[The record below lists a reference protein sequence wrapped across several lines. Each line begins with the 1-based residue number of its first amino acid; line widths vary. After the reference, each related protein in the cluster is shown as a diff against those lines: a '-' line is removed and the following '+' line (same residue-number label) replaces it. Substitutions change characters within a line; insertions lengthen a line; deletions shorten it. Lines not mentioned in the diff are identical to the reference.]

1 MAVEH
6 GNSQSGP
13 ETSPKFTRPLRSIAL
28 FGGTNEISQAA
39 ARFIREQDQDVVLRL
54 LIRKPEARA
63 ELGKLFPDAEIVVAD
78 YFDRDSLVEGLR
90 GIDAVFVVTPDFFDE
105 TTAMTNVVHAAKAA
119 DIQHIVRMTG
129 DPPGMTMARVPDFI
143 KRGGNVPSVQHL
155 YARAVLEA
163 SGLPVTFLN
172 SAAYYMQTLLMP
184 LFADPVRNDDVL
196 LVSCD
201 KLTAFIDKADIG
213 ACVGALL
220 LSDDYRHIGASYH
233 VNNGHDLMR
242 FDKLAEMFGDVLGR
256 KIEYQESEQRFLEY
270 HDKPL
275 KELLKIPDAG
285 KLVAEM
291 FKFEWVHE
299 HAWRR
304 SDMVQHLLGRPA
316 KTLRVWLEENKQK
329 FEPA

>member
-1 MAVEH
+1 MAGEH
-6 GNSQSGP
+6 GNSRSEVKAP
-13 ETSPKFTRPLRSIAL
+13 PKFARPLRSIAL
-28 FGGTNEISQAA
+28 FGGTNEISRSA
-39 ARFIREQDQDVVLRL
+39 ARYIREQDKDVVLRL
-54 LIRKPEARA
+54 LVRKPEARA
-63 ELGKLFPDAEIVVAD
+63 ELGKLFPHAEVMVAD
-78 YFDRDSLVEGLR
+78 YFDRDSLVEGLS
-90 GIDAVFVVTPDFFDE
+90 GIDAAFIVTPDFFDE
-105 TTAMTNVVHAAKAA
+105 TTAMTNVVDAARAA

-143 KRGGNVPSVQHL
+143 KRAGNVPSIQHL
-155 YARAVLEA
+155 HARAVLEA

-184 LFADPVRNDDVL
+184 LFADPVRNDDIL

-213 ACVGALL
+213 ACVGTLL

-233 VNNGHDLMR
+233 LNNGHDLMR
-242 FDKLAEMFGDVLGR
+242 FDTLAELFGEVLGR
-256 KIEYQESEQRFLEY
+256 KIGYQESEQRFLEY
-270 HDKPL
+270 HDKAL
-275 KELLKIPDAG
+275 TELLGIPDAG

-304 SDMVQHLLGRPA
+304 SDIVQHLIGRPA
-316 KTLRVWLEENKQK
+316 KTLRAWIEENRQR

>member
-1 MAVEH
+1 MANEQ
-6 GNSQSGP
+6 GNSQSA
-13 ETSPKFTRPLRSIAL
+13 TKARPKFTRPLRSIAL
-28 FGGTNEISQAA
+28 FGGTNEISQSA
-39 ARFIREQDQDVVLRL
+39 ARFIRERNKGVGLRL
-54 LIRKPEARA
+54 LVRKPEARA
-63 ELGKLFPDAEIVVAD
+63 ELNKLFPDAEIMVAD
-78 YFDRDSLVEGLR
+78 YFDRASLAEGLR

-105 TTAMTNVVHAAKAA
+105 TTAMTNFVEAARAA

-143 KRGGNVPSVQHL
+143 KRAGNVPSIQHL

-184 LFADPVRNDDVL
+184 IFADSVRNDNVV

-242 FDKLAEMFGDVLGR
+242 FDKLAELFGDVLGR
-256 KIEYQESEQRFLEY
+256 KIGYEESEQRFLERY
-270 HDKPL
+270 DTPL
-275 KELLKIPDAG
+275 QEMLKIPEAG

-316 KTLRVWLEENKQK
+316 KTLRVWLEENRQK